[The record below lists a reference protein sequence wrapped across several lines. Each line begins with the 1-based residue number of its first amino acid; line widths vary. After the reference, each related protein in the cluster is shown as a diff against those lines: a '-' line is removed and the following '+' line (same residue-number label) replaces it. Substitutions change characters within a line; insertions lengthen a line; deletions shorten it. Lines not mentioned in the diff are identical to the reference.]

1 MSILHVDLKMPG
13 GTYSMEPSDEA
24 TTFVWNVPSNL
35 SSALNEKQMIWSQ
48 CLKIDVETRVK
59 CNYYKPI
66 IAAGHM
72 NQDSS
77 K

>member
-1 MSILHVDLKMPG
+1 
-13 GTYSMEPSDEA
+13 MEPSEEA
-24 TTFVWNVPSNL
+24 TTFVWKVPSNL
-35 SSALNEKQMIWSQ
+35 SSALNEKQMIWSVFV
-48 CLKIDVETRVK
+48 LTEVMEDRYVEIRVK

-72 NQDSS
+72 EQDSS